1 MRNQDKNEEEKKL
14 MEELKAL
21 EQKIRREEKE
31 QLNLKRILQFNDN
44 FDENVDLNQNFPPS
58 LFFYLPLFL
67 IDDLNK
73 EMKKKKFVNSFL
85 QI

>member
-44 FDENVDLNQNFPPS
+44 FDEN
-58 LFFYLPLFL
+58 
-67 IDDLNK
+67 
-73 EMKKKKFVNSFL
+73 EMQL
-85 QI
+85 E